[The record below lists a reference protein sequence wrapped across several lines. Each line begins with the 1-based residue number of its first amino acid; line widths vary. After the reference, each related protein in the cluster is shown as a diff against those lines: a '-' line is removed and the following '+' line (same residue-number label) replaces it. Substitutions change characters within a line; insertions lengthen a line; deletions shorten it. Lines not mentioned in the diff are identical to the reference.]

1 MASITIA
8 AVGDLLMKGRIIESA
23 RRAGSKSYDFDPLFA
38 AVKPYLRSPD
48 LTIGN
53 LETTFSG
60 PPGPSGKYELRKAHT
75 GWPSFNCPD
84 SFAGTLKRLGFD
96 LLTTAN
102 NHCVD
107 RGAAG
112 LKRTLQ
118 ILDQYGLRH
127 TGTSRTLAESRRYT
141 VIPVKGIRVGIL
153 SYTTG
158 TNRNPVA
165 QPYLVNK
172 IRLPRIAADVRA
184 LKKRAD
190 IIIACLHFGVEYKR
204 TPSAKQRRIVQALFR
219 YGVNAVIG
227 AHPHVLQPITFGKVK
242 DASGIVKHR
251 VAAYSL
257 GNFISTKLYNN
268 EHTVRGLILRMK
280 VTKDSSGKT
289 DITSISRI
297 HTRVKRSRVN
307 GRAVYR
313 VVPS

>member
-8 AVGDLLMKGRIIESA
+8 AIGDLLMKGRIIVSA
-23 RRAGSKSYDFDPLFA
+23 RRGGGYSFDPLFEG
-38 AVKPYLRSPD
+38 VKRHLRKPD

-53 LETTFSG
+53 LETTFAG
-60 PPGPSGKYELRKAHT
+60 PPGSSGKYELRKAHT
-75 GWPSFNCPD
+75 GFPSFNCPD
-84 SFAGTLKRLGFD
+84 EFAGTLKRLGFD

-112 LKRTLQ
+112 LKRTLRL
-118 ILDQYGLRH
+118 LDRHGLRH

-141 VIPVKGIRVGIL
+141 VLNVKGIKVGIL
-153 SYTTG
+153 AYTTG

-165 QPYLVNK
+165 QPFLVNK
-172 IRLPRIAADVRA
+172 IRLSRMAADVRA
-184 LKKRAD
+184 LKKRSD
-190 IIIACLHFGVEYKR
+190 IVIACLHFGVEYKR
-204 TPSAKQRRIVQALFR
+204 TPNAKQRRIVRALFN
-219 YGVNAVIG
+219 YGVNAVLG
-227 AHPHVLQPITFGKVK
+227 AHPHVLQPIAYGKVR

-280 VTKDSSGKT
+280 VTKDSGGGT
-289 DITSISRI
+289 DITGISRI
-297 HTRVKRSRVN
+297 HTRVKRSRAN
-307 GRAVYR
+307 GRTIYR
-313 VVPS
+313 VVPG